1 MKKVAVLGSTGSIGT
16 QTLDILRNY
25 PDKFRVVSLV
35 AYSNAKKLNEQA
47 LEFTPEYAAL
57 ISEAGNGCLI
67 DAVKNCDLAV
77 VATRGSCAIECV
89 LYCLDC
95 GIDVALANKET
106 LVCAGKLISEKLK
119 RSSSKLIPVDSEHFA
134 ISRCL
139 HGYKRKDV
147 SKLLLT
153 ASGGP
158 FYGVEKRE
166 FSKITPDRAL
176 NHPNWNMGAKISVD
190 SATMMNKSLEVIEAK
205 WLFDVDVNKIQI
217 VVHRQSVVHSMVEF
231 TDGSVMA
238 QMANPDM
245 RIPIQFALLGE
256 IGKKVTENLNFSNLL
271 TLTFEKCDFEKFPCA
286 TLGYNIFDY
295 PELCPTV
302 MNAANDVC
310 VEKFLQGKL
319 SFERFYNIII
329 STVEHFAPIVKNLEL
344 SIAGIRLY
352 EQLSRDYAIRL
363 IDGEICC

>member
-1 MKKVAVLGSTGSIGT
+1 MKKIAVLGSTGSIGT
-16 QTLDILRNY
+16 QTLDIIRKY
-25 PDKFRVVSLV
+25 PDKFKVVSLV
-35 AYSNAKKLNEQA
+35 AYSNAKKLREQA
-47 LEFTPEYAAL
+47 LEFFPEYTAL
-57 ISEAGNGCLI
+57 ISETGYGCLI
-67 DAVKNCDLAV
+67 DAVRNCDLVV

-89 LYCLDC
+89 LYCFDH

-119 RSSSKLIPVDSEHFA
+119 HSYSKLIPVDSEHFA

-139 HGYKRKDV
+139 QGYRRKDV
-147 SKLLLT
+147 NKLLLT

-158 FYGVEKRE
+158 FYDLDKNE
-166 FSKITPDRAL
+166 FSSITPGQAL
-176 NHPNWNMGAKISVD
+176 KHPNWNMGAKISVD
-190 SATMMNKSLEVIEAK
+190 SATMVNKSLEVIEAK

-245 RIPIQFALLGE
+245 RVPIQFALLGE
-256 IGKKVTENLNFSNLL
+256 TGSKAVQSLDFANLL
-271 TLTFEKCDFEKFPCA
+271 TLTFEKCDIEKFPCA
-286 TLGYNIFDY
+286 TLGYKIFDY
-295 PELCPTV
+295 PELCPAI
-302 MNAANDVC
+302 MNAANDAC

-319 SFERFYNIII
+319 SFDRFYNIII
-329 STVEHFAPIVKNLEL
+329 STVEYFAPIVKNLEL
-344 SIAGIRLY
+344 SIADIRRY
-352 EQLSRDYAIRL
+352 ERLSRDYAIRL